1 MLPALEP
8 GQISVSREWGERDAT
23 WLLEI
28 SHDGQYSS
36 CPALSQECSLLEAGL
51 PVMRRARHMKKSP
64 ASVLADSCSQH
75 TAEIGHTL
83 CLGQILIYRNH
94 ELTAENGNLKY

>member
-1 MLPALEP
+1 MLLALEP
-8 GQISVSREWGERDAT
+8 GQIFVSREWGERGGT

-28 SHDGQYSS
+28 SHDGQYCS

-51 PVMRRARHMKKSP
+51 PAMRRARHMKKSP

-75 TAEIGHTL
+75 AAERRHTL
-83 CLGQILIYRNH
+83 CVGQILIYRNH
-94 ELTAENGNLKY
+94 ELTGETWNLKY